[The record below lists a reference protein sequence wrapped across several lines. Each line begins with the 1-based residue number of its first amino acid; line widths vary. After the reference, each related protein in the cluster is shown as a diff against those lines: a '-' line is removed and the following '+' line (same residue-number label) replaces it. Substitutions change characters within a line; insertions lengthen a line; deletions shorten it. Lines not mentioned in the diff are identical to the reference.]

1 MKKPKIE
8 FGKNENSIDII
19 TKILKDKKE
28 ILDQSKITYLEIEH
42 KFKLIF
48 CGTEKGSILIIE
60 NNKNFNL
67 YKAIYDHNKEINFI
81 CSHHK
86 LNMFISCSKDCFINI
101 YTLPKVKLVSSIYLK
116 DNIPIYSYLSLI
128 PIACIIIYVEGIF
141 LLYDLKGNFISQK
154 KLENSEKFSKTPSM
168 KIDLYFNEYL
178 FYNEKYMKIFFF
190 EDSN

>member
-1 MKKPKIE
+1 
-8 FGKNENSIDII
+8 
-19 TKILKDKKE
+19 
-28 ILDQSKITYLEIEH
+28 
-42 KFKLIF
+42 
-48 CGTEKGSILIIE
+48 
-60 NNKNFNL
+60 
-67 YKAIYDHNKEINFI
+67 
-81 CSHHK
+81 
-86 LNMFISCSKDCFINI
+86 MFISCSKDCFINI

-154 KLENSEKFSKTPSM
+154 KLENTEKISKIPSM

-190 EDSN
+190 EDLN